1 MNKFYL
7 ADLSNHLFKNI
18 SKKDTSYMNNY
29 IKYTDFHPDP
39 NDKTGIKVKNLAD
52 AEKKCTDDP
61 SCNFYYF
68 TTDPANNNYFY
79 KGTTDTP
86 QQFIPNQKN
95 GVIKSSDL
103 YIRNRAMKS
112 TYASIYNKIPTLKMD
127 TAKNLGDYGAYSDY
141 QVLPITLNATSLS
154 TYVNGRVQ
162 FDPNNNDTGLDTK
175 TVNELIQL
183 EKNYGRVENFDNHGF
198 KPSSNL
204 KADNV
209 INDISLNQV
218 APLKLIAGDYSATL
232 TQINNNYYD
241 LSNGITNTAQ
251 LWNSL
256 TADQKYDLSGNLV
269 YYSGIN
275 ARKNPTIKDAMNEDV
290 KSIILQQNTIYMLG
304 SVTAASLLILA
315 IFLGK

>member
-1 MNKFYL
+1 V
-7 ADLSNHLFKNI
+7 
-18 SKKDTSYMNNY
+18 
-29 IKYTDFHPDP
+29 
-39 NDKTGIKVKNLAD
+39 TGVQTCALPI
-52 AEKKCTDDP
+52 
-61 SCNFYYF
+61 
-68 TTDPANNNYFY
+68 YFY
-79 KGTTDTP
+79 KGSTDAP
-86 QQFIPNQKN
+86 QQFIPNQKDN
-95 GVIKSSDL
+95 IIKTSDL

-112 TYASIYNKIPTLKMD
+112 TYAPIYNKIPTLPID
-127 TAKNLGDYGAYSDY
+127 TAKNIRDYSAYTDY
-141 QVLPITLNATSLS
+141 QVLPVSLNATMLS
-154 TYVNGRVQ
+154 KYVNNTTV

-175 TVNELIQL
+175 TVNELIQFQ
-183 EKNYGRVENFDNHGF
+183 KNYGRVENFDNHGF
-198 KPSSNL
+198 KPPSNL

-232 TQINNNYYD
+232 TQINSNYYD

-315 IFLGK
+315 ILLVVTVIKSYKLKLKLQQISKEDY